1 MEQKQNLENK
11 VALVTGAS
19 GDIGISVV
27 DKLLS
32 LGCKV
37 IATYQRNKSPLD
49 RLLAEHAQKEQLLVQ
64 ACDVSNSEEVAG
76 LISLIADDTPKL
88 DILVNNAG
96 IYRDNIFQ
104 QMTLEEFD
112 QVIKTNLYGVFNV
125 TKASLRLLRAA
136 KTASVINVS
145 SVAGLTGSFGQSNY
159 SAAKAAIGGL
169 TRTLASELTSKGI
182 RVNAIAP
189 GLIDSSMVKRIPRNV
204 VRQALTMIPAQR
216 LGTVHE
222 VANVV
227 SFLAGEESSYIV
239 GQTISVDGGLVL
251 R

>member
-1 MEQKQNLENK
+1 MRKNSLENK

-32 LGCKV
+32 FGCKV
-37 IATYQRNKSPLD
+37 IATYQRNRISLD
-49 RLLAEHAQKEQLLVQ
+49 RLLAEHSQRDCLLVQ
-64 ACDVSNSEEVAG
+64 HCDVSDADEVSNLLSFIAQNS
-76 LISLIADDTPKL
+76 PKI

-96 IYRDNIFQ
+96 IYKDNIFQ
-104 QMTLEEFD
+104 QMTLEDFD
-112 QVIKTNLYGVFNV
+112 QVVKTNLYGVFNV
-125 TKASLRLLRAA
+125 TKASLQLLRAA
-136 KTASVINVS
+136 KIASVINVS
-145 SVAGLTGSFGQSNY
+145 SVAGLTGSFGQANY

-216 LGTVHE
+216 LGTVEE

-227 SFLAGEESSYIV
+227 SFLASEDSSYIV
-239 GQTISVDGGLVL
+239 GQTIAVDGGLVL